1 MTDQTRTL
9 PNWASV
15 KILDGGLCTQVAEKR
30 EYSSNINEGCVR
42 AWGRGDRV
50 HFPPLANLNQ
60 AFGRWKKQ
68 ASEKM
73 ARVTQKKKTTIILGI
88 IIIIIIQ
95 CNKQGG
101 GSCLPC
107 LLGDYERETMTILIV
122 VVIAI
127 LN

>member
-30 EYSSNINEGCVR
+30 EYSSNINEECVR

-73 ARVTQKKKTTIILGI
+73 ARVTQKKKTTISWESEKFVRPV
-88 IIIIIIQ
+88 
-95 CNKQGG
+95 N
-101 GSCLPC
+101 
-107 LLGDYERETMTILIV
+107 DYKETRSTILAV
-122 VVIAI
+122 MTTSFDA
-127 LN
+127 

>member
-30 EYSSNINEGCVR
+30 EYSSNINEECVR

-60 AFGRWKKQ
+60 AFGQHPKKWRG
-68 ASEKM
+68 S
-73 ARVTQKKKTTIILGI
+73 RKKKTTIILGI
-88 IIIIIIQ
+88 IIIIIIIQ

-101 GSCLPC
+101 GAVSLVSWATMR
-107 LLGDYERETMTILIV
+107 ERL
-122 VVIAI
+122 
-127 LN
+127 

>member
-1 MTDQTRTL
+1 MG
-9 PNWASV
+9 
-15 KILDGGLCTQVAEKR
+15 K
-30 EYSSNINEGCVR
+30 
-42 AWGRGDRV
+42 GRRGP
-50 HFPPLANLNQ
+50 FPPPLANLNQ
-60 AFGRWKKQ
+60 AFGQWKKQ

-73 ARVTQKKKTTIILGI
+73 ARVTQKKKYTIILG
-88 IIIIIIQ
+88 IIIIIQ

-107 LLGDYERETMTILIV
+107 LLSDYERETMTILIV

>member
-73 ARVTQKKKTTIILGI
+73 ARVTQKKKTHTIILG
-88 IIIIIIQ
+88 IIIIIQ

-101 GSCLPC
+101 GGCLPC
-107 LLGDYERETMTILIV
+107 LSDYERETVTILIV

>member
-1 MTDQTRTL
+1 MEK
-9 PNWASV
+9 ASIR
-15 KILDGGLCTQVAEKR
+15 KNGAGHA
-30 EYSSNINEGCVR
+30 
-42 AWGRGDRV
+42 
-50 HFPPLANLNQ
+50 
-60 AFGRWKKQ
+60 
-68 ASEKM
+68 
-73 ARVTQKKKTTIILGI
+73 KKKTTIILGIIIII

-107 LLGDYERETMTILIV
+107 LLGDYEGETMTILIV

>member
-30 EYSSNINEGCVR
+30 EYSSNINEECVR
-42 AWGRGDRV
+42 AWGRGDGV

-73 ARVTQKKKTTIILGI
+73 ARVTQKKKKNTIILGI
-88 IIIIIIQ
+88 IIIKQ

-107 LLGDYERETMTILIV
+107 LLSDYERETMTILIV

>member
-1 MTDQTRTL
+1 MEK
-9 PNWASV
+9 ASIR
-15 KILDGGLCTQVAEKR
+15 KNGAGHA
-30 EYSSNINEGCVR
+30 
-42 AWGRGDRV
+42 
-50 HFPPLANLNQ
+50 
-60 AFGRWKKQ
+60 
-68 ASEKM
+68 
-73 ARVTQKKKTTIILGI
+73 KKKTTIILGI

-127 LN
+127 LNENKLKNFYIIIKNQFTFLSESILK